1 MHRLYSLISF
11 CLICINV
18 NSQIIEPEKELLW
31 EISSSTKGPKSYLF
45 GTIHSNDKRVFT
57 FSDSVY
63 IALNNSET
71 IVLETDIFGLFE
83 NLDTR
88 QGIPSALYDKNG
100 KPYTATNEASSTY
113 YGNENG
119 MPQFLDAYFE
129 QYCWNSKKQFFPLES
144 ISDQLELVS
153 DFPAIKRGGINSGL
167 IDFAQEK
174 LMDLYLK
181 GDIDALNRFVE
192 ANLSV
197 SETAYSN
204 LIVKRNYKITSKLDS
219 LLKTKKSLFCAVGA
233 GHLAGSDGLIRM
245 LRSKGYR
252 LRPIIWTISEL
263 PVKAK
268 SEVKSKNEFVY
279 QHEKSGLIAKFP
291 GKPFEKIN
299 EDNSVTLKYR
309 DLGQG
314 NTYQI
319 DIQPMDSTL
328 SLEEIA
334 SIYIASP
341 PDSPYKRII
350 MDDGTEIYEG
360 LSDTYPEGLNW
371 IRVQFGLNYFAVIKA
386 YGGNKFIHSN
396 RPQNFFNK
404 VWFE

>member
-88 QGIPSALYDKNG
+88 QGIPFALYDKNG

-197 SETAYSN
+197 SETAYDN

-252 LRPIIWTISEL
+252 LRPIIWAISEL

-341 PDSPYKRII
+341 PDSPYKRVI

-396 RPQNFFNK
+396 RPQSFFNK

>member
-100 KPYTATNEASSTY
+100 KPYTATDEASSTY

-197 SETAYSN
+197 SETAYAN

-396 RPQNFFNK
+396 RPKNFFNK

>member
-197 SETAYSN
+197 SETAYEN

-252 LRPIIWTISEL
+252 LRPIIWAISEL

-341 PDSPYKRII
+341 PDSPYKRVI

-396 RPQNFFNK
+396 RPQSFFNK

>member
-11 CLICINV
+11 YLICINV

-100 KPYTATNEASSTY
+100 KPYTATDEASSTY

-197 SETAYSN
+197 SETAYEN

-350 MDDGTEIYEG
+350 LDDGTEIYEG

>member
-197 SETAYSN
+197 SETAYEN

-350 MDDGTEIYEG
+350 LDDGTEIYEG

>member
-197 SETAYSN
+197 SETAYEN
-204 LIVKRNYKITSKLDS
+204 LIVKRNYKSTSKLDS

-350 MDDGTEIYEG
+350 LDDGTEIYEG

-396 RPQNFFNK
+396 RPQSFFNK

>member
-11 CLICINV
+11 YLICINV

-197 SETAYSN
+197 SETAYEN
-204 LIVKRNYKITSKLDS
+204 LIVKRNYKSTSKLDS

-350 MDDGTEIYEG
+350 LDDGTEIYEG

-371 IRVQFGLNYFAVIKA
+371 IRVQVGLNYFAVIKA

-396 RPQNFFNK
+396 RPQSFFNK